1 MNIIEAT
8 REYEKWLAKQTD
20 VIAADIRKKHVFM
33 AEAAFPFFRATFY
46 RWLQLWPQIAKDLS
60 RVPKV
65 LGVGDLHVENFGT
78 WRDAEGRLAWGVND
92 FDEAWMFPY
101 TLDLVRLAT
110 SVLLAKDAEH
120 LEERPKSVTDALVE
134 GYRDGLQAGG
144 KPFVL
149 AEGQDWL
156 RAIASQQ
163 LKDPNRFWDRLTS
176 WPRVKLKDLPQLAK
190 ERTRDMLPPHC
201 DEPFFVARE
210 AGLGSRGHQRYVA
223 ISHWH
228 AGWVAREAKALVPS
242 AAAWIAGTGR
252 DRIYYNTILKE
263 AVRDHDPFFHVHE
276 HWLVRRLAPDCT
288 KILLTELPTRRD
300 EHTLLYCMGFEVAN
314 VHLGTKGAQQRI
326 VADLAKRKGRWLFES
341 ARAMRKAVRRD
352 FAEWRQAHSP
362 RAAR

>member
-1 MNIIEAT
+1 MNIIESS
-8 REYEKWLAKQTD
+8 REYEKWLAKQTN
-20 VIAADIRKKHVFM
+20 VITADIRRKHAFM
-33 AEAAFPFFRATFY
+33 AQGVFPFFRATFY
-46 RWLQLWPQIAKDLS
+46 RWLQVWPEVDKHMSQA
-60 RVPKV
+60 PKV

-101 TLDLVRLAT
+101 TLDLARLAT

-120 LEERPKSVTDALVE
+120 LEERPKSVTDALLE
-134 GYRDGLQAGG
+134 GYRDGMKDGG

-163 LKDPNRFWDRLTS
+163 LKDPNRYWERLTS
-176 WPRVKLKDLPQLAK
+176 WPQVKLSDLPDLAK
-190 ERTRDMLPPHC
+190 ERMVDMLPPHC
-201 DEPFFVARE
+201 DKPFFVARQ

-223 ISHWH
+223 IAHWH
-228 AGWVAREAKALVPS
+228 SGWVAREAKALVPS

-252 DRIYYNTILKE
+252 DRIYYNSILKQ
-263 AVRDHDPFFHVHE
+263 AVRDHDPYFHVHE

-288 KILLTELPTRRD
+288 KIPITDLPTHRD

-314 VHLGTKGAQQRI
+314 IHLGTQGAQKTI
-326 VADLAKRKGRWLFES
+326 VKDLGKRKGRWLFDD
-341 ARAMRKAVRRD
+341 AREMRKAIRKD
-352 FAEWRQAHSP
+352 FAEWQKAHPASV
-362 RAAR
+362 R

>member
-1 MNIIEAT
+1 MNILEAT
-8 REYEKWLAKQTD
+8 REYEKWLARQTN
-20 VIAADIRKKHVFM
+20 VIAADLRRKHGFM
-33 AEAAFPFFRATFY
+33 AEAVFPFFRATFY
-46 RWLQLWPQIAKDLS
+46 RWLQLWPEVEKVLS
-60 RVPKV
+60 RAPKV
-65 LGVGDLHVENFGT
+65 LAVGDLHVENFGT

-92 FDEAWMFPY
+92 FDEAWTFPY

-120 LEERPKSVTDALVE
+120 LEERPKTVTDSLLE
-134 GYRDGLQAGG
+134 GYRDGLKIGG

-163 LKDPNRFWDRLTS
+163 LKDPNRYWDRMSS
-176 WPRVKLKDLPQLAK
+176 WPEVKEGALPSIAK
-190 ERTRDMLPPHC
+190 ERMLAMLPQNCAKPM
-201 DEPFFVARE
+201 FVARQ

-223 ISHWH
+223 IAHWH

-252 DRIYYNTILKE
+252 DQIYYNTILKQS
-263 AVRDHDPFFHVHE
+263 VRDHDPFFHVHE

-288 KILLTELPTRRD
+288 KILITELPTRRD

-314 VHLGTKGAQQRI
+314 IHLGTRGAQEKI
-326 VADLAKRKGRWLFES
+326 SKDLAQRKGRWLFES
-341 ARAMRKAVRRD
+341 ARAMRKAVRSD
-352 FAEWRQAHSP
+352 YAEWRKTHTPSAK
-362 RAAR
+362 